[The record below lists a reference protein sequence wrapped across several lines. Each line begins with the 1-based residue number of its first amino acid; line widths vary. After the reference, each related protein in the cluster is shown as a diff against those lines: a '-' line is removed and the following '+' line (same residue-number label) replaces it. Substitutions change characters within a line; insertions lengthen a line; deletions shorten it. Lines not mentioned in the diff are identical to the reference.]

1 MGSGKTVQVNRFL
14 EPPPRP
20 ARTLMDLVRAERV
33 RRREDLRRVLVISS
47 RVQFS
52 IMAASTFYGGFSL
65 YLNPENLHDD
75 YLVCQ
80 YESLHKLMAQE
91 VEPYDLIIID
101 EYESVLDCMVCF
113 ATNGGNMLLNAQV
126 FQAFV
131 RRAGTRVIALDA
143 DLSQPRSPPSLRGR
157 TPRGRGTTPTSA

>member
-14 EPPPRP
+14 APRP
-20 ARTLMDLVRAERV
+20 EKTLMDVVREERA
-33 RRREDLRRVLVISS
+33 RRREDLRRVRVISP

-52 IMAASTFYGGFSL
+52 VMAASTFYGGFSL
-65 YLNPENLHDD
+65 YIDPDNLHDD

-80 YESLHKLMAQE
+80 YESLHKLLAEE
-91 VEPYDLIIID
+91 VAPYDLVIID

-113 ATNGGNMLLNAQV
+113 ATNGGNMLANAQV

-143 DLSQPRSPPSLRGR
+143 DLSQPRWSPWSRGR
-157 TPRGRGTTPTSA
+157 TPRGKGTTPRSV